1 MTLSVAIIGS
11 GPAGF
16 YTADAIVKKF
26 EDVRVDVIDR
36 LPTPFG
42 LLRAG
47 VAPDHQGSK
56 KIGKVFER
64 TAQRDNVCFIG
75 NVEIGRDLTLAE
87 LREMYDAVVIATG
100 AAKDRPLKI
109 KGAEKKNVVGSGAFV
124 GWYNSLPDFAN
135 LDVDVDVPSVVVIGV
150 GNVALDCAR
159 ILALTPEELAA
170 SDIAPHAEAK
180 INAAHIKDIHV
191 VGRRGPL
198 EATFTHKEV
207 RELGELA
214 RAVPLVARHKLPEN
228 ADTCPPKERKGKETN
243 LEHLR
248 GYADNTRDMKEIGL
262 WLHFYAQPVEI
273 LGGERVEAVKFER
286 TKVEPD
292 GKCVGLGEFV
302 EIPAGLVIT
311 CIGYQS
317 IPIEGAPYDERR
329 GLFKNENGRIEP
341 GLYATGWAMR
351 GPTGTIATSAPDAE
365 MVANHIAEDIT
376 QPGKPGDAALLA
388 LLEERDAR
396 PITYEEWQ
404 KIDAAEQAAAAAR
417 PGPRRKFVR
426 IGDMLKVVSEP

>member
-1 MTLSVAIIGS
+1 VTLSVAIIGS

-26 EDVRVDVIDR
+26 QDVRVDVIDR

-64 TAQRDNVCFIG
+64 TAQRDNVNFIG
-75 NVEIGRDLTLAE
+75 NVEIGRDVTLKE
-87 LREMYDAVVIATG
+87 LREIYDAVVISTG
-100 AAKDRPLKI
+100 APKDRLLGI
-109 KGAEKKNVVGSGAFV
+109 KGATKKNVIGSGAFV
-124 GWYNSLPDFAN
+124 GWYNSHPDFAN
-135 LDVDVDVPSVVVIGV
+135 LDVDVDVASVVVIGV

-214 RAVPLVARHKLPEN
+214 RAVPLVAKHKLPDD
-228 ADTCPPKERKGKETN
+228 ADAVDPKERRGKDTN
-243 LEHLR
+243 LAHLKA
-248 GYADNTRDMKEIGL
+248 YAENTRDMKPIGL

-273 LGGERVEAVKFER
+273 LGGERVEAVKLER
-286 TKVEPD
+286 TRVEPD
-292 GKCVGLGEFV
+292 GHSVGIGEFV

-311 CIGYQS
+311 AVGYES
-317 IPIEGAPYDERR
+317 IPLDGAPYDERR
-329 GLFKNENGRIEP
+329 GFFKNDDGRIDS

-365 MVANHIAEDIT
+365 RVAEHIAADIPH
-376 QPGKPGDAALLA
+376 PGKPGAEALVALLQRR
-388 LLEERDAR
+388 EAR
-396 PITYEEWQ
+396 MVSYEDWQ
-404 KIDAAEQAAAAAR
+404 KIDAAEQAAAKER

-426 IGDMLKVVSEP
+426 IGDMLKVVGNS

>member
-26 EDVRVDVIDR
+26 ADVQVDVIDR

-56 KIGKVFER
+56 KIGRVFER
-64 TAQRDNVCFIG
+64 TAQRDNVHFIG
-75 NVEIGRDLTLAE
+75 NVEIGRDVSLAE
-87 LREMYDAVVIATG
+87 LREIYDAVVIATG
-100 AAKDRPLKI
+100 APKDRGLTVE
-109 KGAEKKNVVGSGAFV
+109 GADKKNVIGSSRFV
-124 GWYNSLPDFAN
+124 GWYNSHPDFAN
-135 LDVDVDVPSVVVIGV
+135 LDVDVDVESVVIIGV

-170 SDIAPHAEAK
+170 SDIAPHAEAR

-191 VGRRGPL
+191 VGRRGPV

-207 RELGELA
+207 SELGELA
-214 RAVPLVARHKLPEN
+214 RTVPLVARHKIPDN
-228 ADTCPPKERKGKETN
+228 ADACPPQERKGKEAN
-243 LEHLR
+243 LALLR
-248 GYADNTRDMKEIGL
+248 GYADNTRDMKPIGL
-262 WLHFYAQPVEI
+262 SLHFYVQPVEI
-273 LGGERVEAVKFER
+273 LGGERVEAVHFER
-286 TKVEPD
+286 TRVEPD
-292 GKCVGLGEFV
+292 GRCVGIGEFV

-317 IPIEGAPYDERR
+317 IPLEGAPYDERR
-329 GLFKNENGRIEP
+329 GLFRNEDGRIEP
-341 GLYATGWAMR
+341 GLYCTGWAMR

-365 MVANHIAEDIT
+365 AVARHIAEDVPS
-376 QPGKPGDAALLA
+376 PGKPGAKALIG
-388 LLEERDAR
+388 LLEERDAKLVS
-396 PITYEEWQ
+396 YEDWQ
-404 KIDAAEQAAAAAR
+404 KIDAAERAAAR
-417 PGPRRKFVR
+417 ERPSPRRKFVR
-426 IGDMLKVVSEP
+426 IGDMLNVVSKS

>member
-75 NVEIGRDLTLAE
+75 NVEIGRDVSLKE
-87 LREMYDAVVIATG
+87 LREIYDAVVISTG
-100 AAKDRPLKI
+100 APKDRLLGI
-109 KGAEKKNVVGSGAFV
+109 KGANKKNVIGSGAFV
-124 GWYNSLPDFAN
+124 GWYNSHPDFTN
-135 LDVDVDVPSVVVIGV
+135 LDVDVDVASVVVIGV

-214 RAVPLVARHKLPEN
+214 RAVPLVAKHKLPEN
-228 ADTCPPKERKGKETN
+228 ADAVDPKERKGKETN
-243 LEHLR
+243 LSHLKH
-248 GYADNTRDMKEIGL
+248 YAENTRDMKPIGL

-273 LGGERVEAVKFER
+273 LGGERVEAVKLER
-286 TKVEPD
+286 TRVEPD
-292 GKCVGLGEFV
+292 GRAVGIGEFV

-311 CIGYQS
+311 AVGYQS
-317 IPIEGAPYDERR
+317 IPLEGAPYDERR
-329 GLFKNENGRIEP
+329 GLFRNEDGRIEP

-365 MVANHIAEDIT
+365 MVAEHIATDIPN
-376 QPGKPGDAALLA
+376 PGKPGAEALMALLKQRETRA
-388 LLEERDAR
+388 VS
-396 PITYEEWQ
+396 YEDWQ
-404 KIDAAEQAAAAAR
+404 KIDAAEQAAASER

-426 IGDMLKVVSEP
+426 IGDMLNVVAKS

>member
-1 MTLSVAIIGS
+1 VTLSVAIIGS

-26 EDVRVDVIDR
+26 EDVRVDVLDR

-87 LREMYDAVVIATG
+87 LRDMYDAVVISTG
-100 AAKDRPLKI
+100 APRDRPLKVP
-109 KGAEKKNVVGSGAFV
+109 GADKRNVMGSGAFV
-124 GWYNSLPDFAN
+124 GWYNSHPDYAN
-135 LDVDVDVPSVVVIGV
+135 LDVDVDVTSVVVIGV

-180 INAAHIKDIHV
+180 INAAHIKDIHIA
-191 VGRRGPL
+191 GRRGPL

-214 RAVPLVARHKLPEN
+214 RAVPLVARHKIPDN
-228 ADTCPPKERKGKETN
+228 ADTCPSAERKGKETN
-243 LEHLR
+243 LALLR
-248 GYADNTRDMKEIGL
+248 GYAENTRDMKPIGL

-286 TKVEPD
+286 TRVDAD
-292 GKCVGLGEFV
+292 GNCIGLGEFV
-302 EIPAGLVIT
+302 EIPAGLVIA
-311 CIGYQS
+311 CIGYQA
-317 IPIEGAPYDERR
+317 IPIAGAPFDERR
-329 GLFKNENGRIEP
+329 GLIKNQEGRIEP
-341 GLYATGWAMR
+341 GLYASGWAMR

-365 MVANHIAEDIT
+365 AVAEHIAEDIPN
-376 QPGKPGDAALLA
+376 PGKPGASALLA
-388 LLEERDAR
+388 LLEKRDAR
-396 PITYEEWQ
+396 PVTYEDWQ
-404 KIDAAEQAAAAAR
+404 KIDAAEQAAAKDR
-417 PGPRRKFVR
+417 SSPRRKFVR
-426 IGDMLKVVSEP
+426 IGDMLNVVEKS